1 MYNLLGQVS
10 SKERWRVV
18 DAVCLPG
25 SQTGRG
31 GPVLSHPSCSLC
43 RRSGGCCRHVLLLFI
58 VQTTCQ
64 FFKHLAFRGVRGA
77 TDSLSWKEAKPGVLA
92 ESCAGPA
99 RLRGDTTAQL
109 DYSFSVCKAE
119 ILEELP
125 KLTPA
130 ERQEVR
136 LKLAAL
142 DGAQWIDAADPL
154 TDAEKALLDARL
166 AAYEEHSDVGSS
178 WEEVEAR
185 IRARLKA

>member
-1 MYNLLGQVS
+1 MSANEIIADTSTQRDYFS
-10 SKERWRVV
+10 SM
-18 DAVCLPG
+18 
-25 SQTGRG
+25 S
-31 GPVLSHPSCSLC
+31 
-43 RRSGGCCRHVLLLFI
+43 
-58 VQTTCQ
+58 
-64 FFKHLAFRGVRGA
+64 
-77 TDSLSWKEAKPGVLA
+77 
-92 ESCAGPA
+92 
-99 RLRGDTTAQL
+99 
-109 DYSFSVCKAE
+109 KAE

-142 DGAQWIDAADPL
+142 DGEQWLDADDPL

-166 AAYEEHSDVGSS
+166 AAYEKDPDPGSS